1 MPCYFVTIGREL
13 NQSWLEMGLLAPAGN
28 GSREQRAQIIIVLSI
43 LCTITAF
50 YLVKEHYSNDL
61 SFCDSVGGGLFSCSS
76 VNKSEYSEFLGVPVA
91 VFGAIWSMVL
101 AFGAYE
107 VYKNEKVAYFTTAL
121 LLWSFLGILFIFYM
135 VTAEIILGA
144 VCLFCTIIHILTI
157 IIFYHAIK
165 LYIDLPV
172 KPSAATFL
180 HGMRYILLSVFVIC
194 ILPVFL
200 FNLGGQVP
208 PTTHVLETEGDDYF
222 TKLANCLTKNQI
234 KMFGSDSCGNCR
246 RQKTIFGDAF
256 DNVEY
261 VECGQQQQACEDN
274 KITSYPTWIQFSPDG
289 DEITRHKGVMS
300 AQQLEDY
307 SGCKI
312 SL

>member
-1 MPCYFVTIGREL
+1 
-13 NQSWLEMGLLAPAGN
+13 MGLLAPAGS
-28 GSREQRAQIIIVLSI
+28 GTREQRAQIIIVLSI
-43 LCTITAF
+43 IATFTAF

-91 VFGAIWSMVL
+91 VFGAIWSTVL
-101 AFGAYE
+101 AFGAYM
-107 VYKNEKVAYFTTAL
+107 VYKNEKVAYFTTAV

-144 VCLFCTIIHILTI
+144 VCLFCTIIHILTVI
-157 IIFYHAIK
+157 MFYHAVK

-172 KPSAATFL
+172 QPSAATFL
-180 HGMRYILLSVFVIC
+180 YGMKYVLLSVFVLC

-208 PTTHVLETEGDDYF
+208 ANHILETEGDDYF
-222 TKLANCLTKNQI
+222 TKLATCITKNQI
-234 KMFGSDSCGNCR
+234 KMFGSDGCGNCK
-246 RQKTIFGDAF
+246 RQKSIFGDAF
-256 DNVEY
+256 GIINY
-261 VECGQQQQACEDN
+261 IECGKQPKDCESN
-274 KITSYPTWIQFSPDG
+274 NINSYPTWIQFSNG
-289 DEITRHKGVMS
+289 EEITRHRGVMS